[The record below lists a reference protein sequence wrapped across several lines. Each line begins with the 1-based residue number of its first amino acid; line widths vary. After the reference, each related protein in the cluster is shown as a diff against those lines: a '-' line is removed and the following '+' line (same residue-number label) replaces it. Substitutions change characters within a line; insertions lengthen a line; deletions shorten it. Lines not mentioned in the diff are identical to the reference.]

1 MTLTKTK
8 PKRTTTTHRKRTA
21 QHHQRSH
28 HYMRP
33 YWPYLPIIATM
44 LFGLLFNTW
53 FAGHQRT
60 VLGYATDMSASSL
73 LSGTNSQRATNGLG
87 AFALNGQLNQA
98 AQNKANDMVTRDYW
112 SHNTPDGQAPWTF
125 IVAVGY
131 GYQTAGEN
139 LAYGFTTAPD
149 TITGWMNSPG
159 HRANILNTSFS
170 EVGFGMANSPN
181 YQGSGPQTVVVAMYA
196 LPTGGAAPAPTPA
209 PTPAPVPAPTPTPT
223 PAPTPTPTPT
233 PAASSGGG
241 SARAVEQAQE
251 PVPTESTAAEEP
263 APTPVATTPATK
275 QGDSDVVAKAADS
288 VSPAKVTRLQVLT
301 ASNVAWSQF
310 AVSMLTTVALLAF
323 LLRHSLAWHKVLR
336 RGERFI
342 LHHPLLD
349 ILFIAVATL
358 GFVLLQTSG
367 TIR

>member
-1 MTLTKTK
+1 MTLKKAK
-8 PKRTTTTHRKRTA
+8 PKRVTTTHRKRTA

-33 YWPYLPIIATM
+33 YWPYLPIVATL

-53 FAGHQRT
+53 FAGHQRN

-73 LSGTNSQRATNGLG
+73 LSGTNSERAANGLG
-87 AFALNGQLNQA
+87 ALALNGLLNQA

-112 SHNTPDGQAPWTF
+112 SHNTPDGQTPWTF

-131 GYQTAGEN
+131 SYQTAGEN
-139 LAYGFTTAPD
+139 LAYGFTTATD

-159 HRANILNTSFS
+159 HRANILNTSYS

-181 YQGSGPQTVVVAMYA
+181 YQGTGPQTVVVAMYA
-196 LPTGGAAPAPTPA
+196 LPSGGTAPAPPAPEPAPAPTPA
-209 PTPAPVPAPTPTPT
+209 PTT
-223 PAPTPTPTPT
+223 T

-241 SARAVEQAQE
+241 SARPTEQAQE
-251 PVPTESTAAEEP
+251 PVAAAEPAPAEEP
-263 APTPVATTPATK
+263 APTPVAVVPTTK
-275 QGDSDVVAKAADS
+275 QGDSEVVAKAADS
-288 VSPAKVTRLQVLT
+288 ASPAKVSRLQVLT

-310 AVSMLTTVALLAF
+310 AVSMLTAVALLAF
-323 LLRHSLAWHKVLR
+323 LLRHSFAWHKVLR

-349 ILFIAVATL
+349 ILFIAIATL
-358 GFVLLQTSG
+358 GYVLLQTSG